1 MITLLIALSASALC
15 GFFVAHSTNENEC

>member
-1 MITLLIALSASALC
+1 MITLLLALSASALC